1 MEDGTNDLA
10 KLKPL
15 DRQVELLSRELSDSR
30 QKPCPKQI
38 FA

>member
-10 KLKPL
+10 RLRPL
-15 DRQVELLSRELSDSR
+15 DRQVELLSHALSDSR
-30 QKPCPKQI
+30 SKPCLKQI